1 MSAKF
6 VQNGDTI
13 DYTPEAAVAA
23 GALVDLGFAV
33 GVAKLTIAAGAL
45 GALAL
50 AGVFD
55 VDVTALAAAVPVG
68 TAVYRGSKDGA
79 PTFDATTSDG
89 SDDDSLPD
97 ALTRIGYV
105 VAAGAAGDT
114 AVRVRLG

>member
-6 VQNGDTI
+6 VQNADTI
-13 DYTPEAAVAA
+13 DYTPVAAVAA

-33 GVAKLTIAAGAL
+33 GVAKLPIAAGAL

-55 VDVTALAAAVPVG
+55 VDVTALAATVPVG
-68 TAVYRGSKDGA
+68 TAVYLGKDGA